1 MTAGAAWDAGVAGV
15 PCIGETV
22 SGDLALLAE
31 TAGAWTALL
40 VDVSGHGE
48 RAHALCHRLHV
59 LELLAGEPN
68 LVRILERVHA
78 ELQGTVGAAAMA
90 AQVVW
95 LGTTAALRY
104 AGVGNVRIWGHQR
117 VAFADEGQP
126 GLLGSG
132 MPGTLRVTERPLEV
146 GDRLVLV
153 TDGVRSEGRKALQ
166 QPYPDARQLAAVMV
180 HGHAGT
186 HDDATCVALQVRR
199 RA

>member
-1 MTAGAAWDAGVAGV
+1 MTAGSAWDAGVVGV
-15 PCIGETV
+15 TCIGETV

-31 TAGAWTALL
+31 TAGVWTALL

-48 RAHALCHRLHV
+48 RAHALCRLLHA
-59 LELLAGEPN
+59 LELLAGDLN

-78 ELQGTVGAAAMA
+78 ELQGTVGATAMA

-95 LGTTAALRY
+95 LGATAVLRY
-104 AGVGNVRIWGHQR
+104 VGVGNVRIWGHQR
-117 VAFADEGQP
+117 VAFAAEGQP
-126 GLLGSG
+126 GLLGSH

-153 TDGVRSEGRKALQ
+153 TDGVRSEGRKVLQ

-180 HGHAGT
+180 HGHART
-186 HDDATCVALQVRR
+186 HDDATCVALQMRR